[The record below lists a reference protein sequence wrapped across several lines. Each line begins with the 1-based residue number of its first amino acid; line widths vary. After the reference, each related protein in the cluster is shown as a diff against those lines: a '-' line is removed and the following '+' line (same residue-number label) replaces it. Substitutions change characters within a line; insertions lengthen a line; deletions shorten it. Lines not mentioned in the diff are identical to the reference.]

1 MAEKGRECQYL
12 LICFILL
19 DPYISEMGKKVVTV
33 VTAEES
39 KHMMKLT
46 RLLVKVPAG
55 DNGARAGLLFITN
68 EDPTT
73 EELTKQLEQYDTWTS
88 EDYSKF
94 LNER

>member
-1 MAEKGRECQYL
+1 MNTLYF
-12 LICFILL
+12 LICFIFLHV
-19 DPYISEMGKKVVTV
+19 DPYISEVGKKVVTM
-33 VTAEES
+33 VTVEES

-46 RLLVKVPAG
+46 KLLVKVPAG

-68 EDPTT
+68 DDPTG